1 MKTYTMATALAA
13 MYASS
18 NFVDAKEHY
27 VVKEDVMTLEHSRPH
42 VETTTEK
49 CAYDTTSFRLCGKY
63 GASAK
68 IGWEFEQEFY
78 DLTDATKYYQLNLD
92 LYSK

>member
-1 MKTYTMATALAA
+1 MKNFAMATVLAA
-13 MYASS
+13 LNS
-18 NFVDAKEHY
+18 VEAKEHY
-27 VVKEDVMTLEHSRPH
+27 VVKEDVMSLDHKRPN

-49 CAYDTTSFRLCGKY
+49 CAYDTTSFKLCGTY

-68 IGWEFEQEFY
+68 IGWEWEQEFY
-78 DLTDATKYYQLNLD
+78 NLSDATKYYLLNLD